1 MRGRLRARGVEGS
14 LSLDR
19 VVQGTRGKAVPR
31 GVALMVHNLHAA
43 GLTLEEIRDEMH
55 VALHGLVDTT
65 LDAITKPA
73 A

>member
-1 MRGRLRARGVEGS
+1 MRAASRAAS
-14 LSLDR
+14 AFFS
-19 VVQGTRGKAVPR
+19 TAKPGKAVPR